1 MDRMEARVIP
11 AQFEYHRPSSVD
23 EAIALLTQ
31 YGDDGRLLA
40 GGHSLIPMMKYRL
53 ATPAHLIDL
62 QSVEGLGD
70 ISDGGGV
77 LRIGAMVT
85 QAEIVG
91 SQLLAETCP
100 ILRETAETIA
110 DPQVRYR
117 GTIGGNVAN
126 GDPGNDMP
134 ALMMCLGASYVLRGP
149 GGEREVAARDFYEA
163 AYFTALAEDE
173 VLIEIRVPTPP
184 VGHGHAYAKMKRKVG
199 DYATAASAVVL
210 SMAGGTCS
218 SAAIALTNVGQTPLF
233 AEAAGQALVG
243 TAVDDAA
250 IDAAV
255 DAAMEITDPVDDM
268 RGPPEF
274 RRHVAG
280 VMTRR
285 AIQTALSRAQ
295 GA

>member
-1 MDRMEARVIP
+1 MIP
-11 AQFEYHRPSSVD
+11 GKFEYHRPSSVD

-31 YGDDGRLLA
+31 YGDESRLLA
-40 GGHSLIPMMKYRL
+40 GGHSLIPMMKFRL
-53 ATPAHLIDL
+53 AMPSHLIDL
-62 QSVEGLGD
+62 QAIGGLNTIAED
-70 ISDGGGV
+70 RGV
-77 LRIGAMVT
+77 LRIGALAT
-85 QAEIVG
+85 QADVIA
-91 SQLLAETCP
+91 SDLLSECCP
-100 ILRETAETIA
+100 ILKETAVTIA

-126 GDPGNDMP
+126 GDPGNDLP
-134 ALMMCLGASYVLRGP
+134 ALMMCLDASYVARGP
-149 GGEREVAARDFYEA
+149 SGERQIAARDYYEA

-173 VLIEIRVPTPP
+173 VLTEIRIPVPPS
-184 VGHGHAYAKMKRKVG
+184 GHGHAYEKMKRKVG
-199 DYATAASAVVL
+199 DYATAAAAVVL
-210 SMAGGTCS
+210 TMKKGTCQ
-218 SAAIALTNVGQTPLF
+218 AATVALTNVGQTPLF

-243 TAVDDAA
+243 TSVDDTA

-255 DAAMEITDPVDDM
+255 AAAVEVSDPVSDM

-285 AIQTALSRAQ
+285 AIKSALSRAK

>member
-1 MDRMEARVIP
+1 VEARVIP
-11 AQFEYHRPSSVD
+11 GKFEYHRPSSVD
-23 EAIALLTQ
+23 EAIALLAQ
-31 YGDDGRLLA
+31 YGDESRLLA
-40 GGHSLIPMMKYRL
+40 GGHSLIPMMKFRL
-53 ATPAHLIDL
+53 AVPAHLIDL
-62 QSVEGLGD
+62 QAIGGLSG
-70 ISDGGGV
+70 ISEEGGV
-77 LRIGAMVT
+77 LRIGALAT
-85 QAEIVG
+85 QADIIA
-91 SQLLAETCP
+91 SDLLAESCP
-100 ILRETAETIA
+100 ILIETAATIA

-134 ALMMCLGASYVLRGP
+134 ALMMCLDASYVLRGP
-149 GGEREVAARDFYEA
+149 GGERQVAARDFYEA

-173 VLIEIRVPTPP
+173 VLTEIRIPTPP
-184 VGHGHAYAKMKRKVG
+184 PGHGHAYSKMKRKVG
-199 DYATAASAVVL
+199 DYATAAAAVVL
-210 SMAGGTCS
+210 TMAGRTCKT
-218 SAAIALTNVGQTPLF
+218 AAVALTNVGQTPLF

-243 TAVDDAA
+243 TSVDDAA

-255 DAAMEITDPVDDM
+255 AAAVEIADPVSDM

-285 AIQTALSRAQ
+285 AIQSALSRAK

>member
-1 MDRMEARVIP
+1 MIP
-11 AQFEYHRPSSVD
+11 GKFEYHRPSSVD
-23 EAIALLTQ
+23 EAIALLSQ
-31 YGDDGRLLA
+31 YGDESRLLA
-40 GGHSLIPMMKYRL
+40 GGHSLIPMMKFRL
-53 ATPAHLIDL
+53 AMPAHLIDM
-62 QSVEGLGD
+62 QSIGGLNG
-70 ISDGGGV
+70 IGEEGGV
-77 LRIGAMVT
+77 LGIGALAT
-85 QAEIVG
+85 QADVIASE
-91 SQLLAETCP
+91 LLAECCP
-100 ILRETAETIA
+100 VLKETAVTIA

-134 ALMMCLGASYVLRGP
+134 ALMMCLNASYVLRGP
-149 GGEREVAARDFYEA
+149 GGERQVAARDFYEA

-173 VLIEIRVPTPP
+173 VLTEIRIPVPPS
-184 VGHGHAYAKMKRKVG
+184 GHGHAYEKMKRKVG
-199 DYATAASAVVL
+199 DYATAAAAVVL
-210 SMAGGTCS
+210 TLEGGTCK
-218 SAAIALTNVGQTPLF
+218 SAAVALTNVGQTPLF

-243 TAVDDAA
+243 TSVDDAA

-255 DAAMEITDPVDDM
+255 AAAVEISDPVSDM

-285 AIQTALSRAQ
+285 AIQSALSRAT

>member
-1 MDRMEARVIP
+1 MIP
-11 AQFEYHRPSSVD
+11 GKFEYHRPSSVD
-23 EAIALLTQ
+23 EAIALLSQ
-31 YGDDGRLLA
+31 YGDESRLLA
-40 GGHSLIPMMKYRL
+40 GGHSLIPMMKFRL
-53 ATPAHLIDL
+53 AMPAHLIDM
-62 QSVEGLGD
+62 QSIGGLDG

-77 LRIGAMVT
+77 LHIGALAT
-85 QAEIVG
+85 QADVIA
-91 SQLLAETCP
+91 SDLLTECCP
-100 ILRETAETIA
+100 VLKETAVTIA

-134 ALMMCLGASYVLRGP
+134 ALMMCLDASYVLRGP
-149 GGEREVAARDFYEA
+149 NGERQVAARDFYEA

-173 VLIEIRVPTPP
+173 VLTEIRIPVPPS
-184 VGHGHAYAKMKRKVG
+184 GHGHAYAKMKRKVG
-199 DYATAASAVVL
+199 DYATAAAAVVL
-210 SMAGGTCS
+210 TMEGGTCK
-218 SAAIALTNVGQTPLF
+218 SAAVALTNVGQTPLY

-243 TAVDDAA
+243 TPVDDAA

-255 DAAMEITDPVDDM
+255 AAAEEIADPVSDM
-268 RGPPEF
+268 RGPPDF

-285 AIQTALSRAQ
+285 AIQSALSRAK